1 MWRTLS
7 RIAHLPIVNFSVGVV
22 MIVTAVLEISGEV
35 LSDVLHLSLGAE
47 HGLILVGLLHAAKAL
62 PELIDGVEKVDHA
75 RGDARPSAPPARD
88 GA

>member
-1 MWRTLS
+1 
-7 RIAHLPIVNFSVGVV
+7 VNFSVGVV
-22 MIVTAVLEISGEV
+22 MILTAVLEISGEV